1 MRAERVHC
9 EINYPRQGPQLC
21 CALQEHGAE
30 APGWRPSPA
39 RHPAP
44 ASPPRGS
51 TRPHALGPRS
61 LHPALEGMQ
70 IRRRAGR
77 VRPRDPASRR
87 SSLLQLLQDREL
99 CAFTST
105 SLRLCAF
112 IPALLCMGE
121 CAKMYMSM
129 CCQEPRSA
137 STSPRSQTGEVPRGT
152 WSLPPPPGGP
162 AQRAR
167 RQRGKSKQVYCHP
180 PAPLPT
186 LQLRLPLATA
196 LTPHYGLL

>member
-1 MRAERVHC
+1 MQRPGPRLETQ
-9 EINYPRQGPQLC
+9 PRQTPSSDISPEGLHQTSRSRSRVP
-21 CALQEHGAE
+21 
-30 APGWRPSPA
+30 RPSLA
-39 RHPAP
+39 GHADSQESR
-44 ASPPRGS
+44 ASPRK
-51 TRPHALGPRS
+51 
-61 LHPALEGMQ
+61 
-70 IRRRAGR
+70 
-77 VRPRDPASRR
+77 PASRR

-99 CAFTST
+99 CAFTYT

-112 IPALLCMGE
+112 IPVQLCMWE
-121 CAKMYMSM
+121 WAKMYTST
-129 CCQEPRSA
+129 CCQEPHSA
-137 STSPRSQTGEVPRGT
+137 TTSPCCQTREVPRGT

-180 PAPLPT
+180 PTPLPT